1 MVGLKITS
9 SELKDIIDILGL
21 SEDEQGVVYINLL
34 SLGMATLGQLSL
46 VSGIDFIQTQ
56 EALNVLIGSNL
67 VNRIPGKVGRYIA
80 LQPFLKAYFLSYDP
94 ITLYNVRK
102 ESQEALE
109 RSVGSLEEKINNTN
123 EKFQEHTSNLTQDF
137 SENLNPITE
146 GFSTIATDQRNLVT
160 SINETIQS
168 DIQLVKDQIETII
181 GKASDLYNQLN
192 NENLEEINKIPSLF
206 NNNLP
211 AIKNQLLLVQQKI
224 SSSFEE
230 IRTGQIQKADEIN
243 KAFGK
248 EFLLHMIENQRILDN
263 FNANLVKN
271 RESIEEFTFE
281 TKNKLELI
289 RNDANTFRPKFE
301 EFHSGFHDIDKNLKS
316 VFSLIPLRLN
326 NIENL
331 ISDLISEIKNRKMFR
346 GKEEFIDQL
355 NSVQEEKIAISQL
368 LSSSMDKADILNKL
382 NKDLSEIELKIVN
395 ATDIGLESTI
405 NVFEDRRKL
414 FREQLN
420 IIEND
425 INLNLGK
432 EVNDSLLT
440 IKQGINDQIM
450 VLKSDSDNLF
460 RKLIQELEL
469 ESENST
475 KVFSEVI
482 LNSINEFK
490 KQIQVNFETR
500 KTKVIEESDL
510 GQKITNIGELGN
522 QVRTNLNNTS
532 KDILDL
538 DASLQSYF
546 SGLTAFTSNYA
557 NEQLNTFVSNL
568 NDMKMGIDEFVSNTE
583 RRLEEE
589 VSALIF
595 SIKEMKQKLNK
606 VTNVMSSV
614 ELNELDPSL
623 LDTDLVIGEP
633 VIIMLLRD
641 LTVRT
646 KSSLTIL
653 MPRPELQTLKT
664 ASKLPFKTR
673 VTIIGDFT
681 KVPKTTLKKVVS
693 SSNIRLKQLDGIEF
707 WGCIR
712 DAEELLICPEPKNP
726 EKEELVGVITTNGH
740 LVDLFTQEIITYTTR
755 SREILPSDLE

>member
-1 MVGLKITS
+1 MVGLKISS

-67 VNRIPGKVGRYIA
+67 VKRIPGKVGRYIA
-80 LQPFLKAYFLSYDP
+80 LQPFLKAFFLSYDP

-102 ESQEALE
+102 ESKEALE
-109 RSVGSLEEKINNTN
+109 RSVELLQNKFNGTEDKLRDNTA
-123 EKFQEHTSNLTQDF
+123 SLTQEF
-137 SENLNPITE
+137 LENLNPITE
-146 GFSTIATDQRNLVT
+146 GFSAISTDQSNLVT
-160 SINETIQS
+160 SINETIQT
-168 DIQLVKDQIETII
+168 DIQFVKDQIETII
-181 GKASDLYNQLN
+181 DKASELYDQLN
-192 NENLEEINKIPSLF
+192 NENTQEIEKVPSLF
-206 NNNLP
+206 ENNLP
-211 AIKNQLLLVQQKI
+211 VIKNQLKIIQQKI
-224 SSSFEE
+224 SSTVEE
-230 IRTGQIQKADEIN
+230 IRTEQIQKSDEIN

-248 EFLLHMIENQRILDN
+248 EILQHMNENQRILEN
-263 FNANLVKN
+263 FNTNLAKN
-271 RESIEEFTFE
+271 RESVEEFTFE

-289 RNDANTFRPKFE
+289 KNDARTTRPKFE
-301 EFHSGFHDIDKNLKS
+301 EFHSGYHDVEKNLQS
-316 VFSLIPLRLN
+316 LFSSIPLKLN
-326 NIENL
+326 NIENV
-331 ISDLISEIKNRKMFR
+331 ISDLTSEIKNRKMFR

-355 NSVQEEKIAISQL
+355 KIIQEEKSAISQL
-368 LSSSMDKADILNKL
+368 VTSSMEKADILKKL
-382 NKDLSEIELKIVN
+382 NQVLAEIEMKIVN
-395 ATDIGLESTI
+395 ATDMGVESTI
-405 NVFEDRRKL
+405 NVFEERRKL

-420 IIEND
+420 NIESEF
-425 INLNLGK
+425 NLNLGK

-440 IKQGINDQIM
+440 IKQGINDQISS
-450 VLKSDSDNLF
+450 LKSESDNLF
-460 RKLIQELEL
+460 RKLIQDLEL

-475 KVFSEVI
+475 KVLSEAI
-482 LNSINEFK
+482 LKSIIEFK
-490 KQIQVNFETR
+490 EKTIINFETR
-500 KTKVIEESDL
+500 KSKVIEESEL
-510 GQKITNIGELGN
+510 SQKIVKIGELSN
-522 QVRTNLNNTS
+522 QVKTILNSTS
-532 KDILDL
+532 KDIIDL
-538 DASLQSYF
+538 DTSLKSYF
-546 SGLTAFTSNYA
+546 SGLSTFTTNYA
-557 NEQLNTFVSNL
+557 NEQLETFVSYL
-568 NDMKMGIDEFVSNTE
+568 NGTKIEINEFVGKTE
-583 RRLEEE
+583 RQLEDE

-606 VTNVMSSV
+606 ITNVMSSV
-614 ELNELDPSL
+614 ELDELDPSL
-623 LDTDLVIGEP
+623 LDTDLVVGEP

-653 MPRPELQTLKT
+653 MPRPELQTLMT

-673 VTIIGDFT
+673 VTIIGDFV